1 MKNISFHA
9 ATVTIFVR
17 TKHEHRLE
25 FVLDQASDRALFD
38 PNRPDIEYYSELYDM
53 LDDAVAVYGSCREV
67 ECYGDVDATIGVSD
81 YNDIPRV
88 LEICDTV
95 VAKWIAKYNI
105 NQMVEFPT
113 D

>member
-9 ATVTIFVR
+9 ATVTIDVR

-25 FVLDQASDRALFD
+25 FVLDQAGDRTD
-38 PNRPDIEYYSELYDM
+38 TDYYSELYDM

-67 ECYGDVDATIGVSD
+67 ECYGDINVTMGVSD